1 MYLGF
6 APWGTEL
13 GDLVPLGLVLLQ
25 APGIMWYVSTR
36 GMAPRIDFEGVLF
49 SGYAPDGGL
58 YMPEELPQ
66 LGRETLREWSTLSY
80 PSLVKE
86 LCSLFIGPELI
97 PRDDLNGEHPST
109 FLLSHLT
116 ILPAQ
121 PPELQ
126 IHHLTPRRSLVVFP
140 KLWSFSQTLKSQ
152 NWKNPERVS
161 SILTPTPSVGNA
173 KVIGGKCQSDWQR
186 ICF

>member
-1 MYLGF
+1 MSALGV
-6 APWGTEL
+6 W
-13 GDLVPLGLVLLQ
+13 
-25 APGIMWYVSTR
+25 
-36 GMAPRIDFEGVLF
+36 PRIDFEEALF
-49 SGYAPDGGL
+49 SGYAPDRGL

-66 LGRETLREWSTLSY
+66 LGRETLHEWSTLSY

-126 IHHLTPRRSLVVFP
+126 IHHSTPRRSPVIFP
-140 KLWSFSQTLKSQ
+140 KVWLPRWLK
-152 NWKNPERVS
+152 
-161 SILTPTPSVGNA
+161 
-173 KVIGGKCQSDWQR
+173 
-186 ICF
+186 